1 LTKRDELT
9 QDHMRETLFKL
20 GLNEWRVAWKP
31 GCSSTKR
38 GETLPE
44 SKLILVY
51 DMKPEDAMETL
62 LHEALEIK
70 IRGVTQPYRSLVN
83 VLLEWAD
90 KVAYSEKE
98 KAIDSLLPLLQ
109 SHLGE
114 AEPKPDPAPKGGL
127 TDE

>member
-1 LTKRDELT
+1 
-9 QDHMRETLFKL
+9 MRKTLSKL

-38 GETLPE
+38 GELLPE

-51 DMKPEDAMETL
+51 DREPEKASETL
-62 LHEALEIK
+62 LHEILELK

-90 KVAYSEKE
+90 KVAYAEKE
-98 KAIDSLLPLLQ
+98 KAIDSLIPLLQ

-114 AEPKPDPAPKGGL
+114 AEPTTDPTPKG
-127 TDE
+127 